1 MQSKKFIDNE
11 LVIDGSSVWLLQGH
25 EGFSYSDGTES
36 EHYLEEVLREAVDL
50 SSSSE
55 ELEASIRD
63 WISEYH
69 LSSKRAQLLSGF
81 NFERSMS
88 VLEVGCGCGAITRFL
103 GETFEQVIS
112 IEGSISRAR
121 IARLRTRD
129 LESVSVVCGP
139 FQEIKFSKK
148 FDIVFCIGV
157 YEYSGS
163 FVGGPNPYDAVL
175 AYLNSILAPGGIL
188 VLAIENQFGLKY
200 FNGAQEDHLG
210 KRFVGLEGYHRI
222 SEGVRTFGK
231 TELENNLKK
240 HFENVQFYYPFPDYK
255 LPSCIVNEEFML
267 SGKAGEIISQV
278 ESRNGPSNQSLWDE
292 YSVIHELSKNKALD
306 FFSNSFLVVAGKGK
320 PDRLQFD
327 QRAIM
332 FSSGRRKL
340 FSTKTKVL
348 FTSNKSSVVSKT
360 SRWSI
365 GGNELENLK
374 MVDCDSPWVDQ
385 ASIFTAI
392 SFRARRQ
399 GLSLDEIFSPC
410 KPWLE
415 YLEKNLIMI
424 NGARVLDGGHID
436 TIWSNVYMVA
446 EGCMVVDREW
456 VWKDHVPLNVVVI
469 RAIYHFIMK
478 VDSWRYCATPLRQ
491 RSGIR
496 LISAIGQAV
505 GVKLDADDFKLFVE
519 IESDFQSLVRGIAKR
534 KIEINIRWYLSDR
547 VTFNYSNRMKAYWR
561 HFSNIIR
568 RKLFGLRG
576 FLALNKP

>member
-231 TELENNLKK
+231 TELENNLKTVSYT
-240 HFENVQFYYPFPDYK
+240 HLDVYK
-255 LPSCIVNEEFML
+255 R
-267 SGKAGEIISQV
+267 QV
-278 ESRNGPSNQSLWDE
+278 
-292 YSVIHELSKNKALD
+292 H
-306 FFSNSFLVVAGKGK
+306 
-320 PDRLQFD
+320 
-327 QRAIM
+327 
-332 FSSGRRKL
+332 GR
-340 FSTKTKVL
+340 
-348 FTSNKSSVVSKT
+348 
-360 SRWSI
+360 
-365 GGNELENLK
+365 
-374 MVDCDSPWVDQ
+374 P
-385 ASIFTAI
+385 
-392 SFRARRQ
+392 
-399 GLSLDEIFSPC
+399 
-410 KPWLE
+410 
-415 YLEKNLIMI
+415 
-424 NGARVLDGGHID
+424 
-436 TIWSNVYMVA
+436 
-446 EGCMVVDREW
+446 
-456 VWKDHVPLNVVVI
+456 
-469 RAIYHFIMK
+469 
-478 VDSWRYCATPLRQ
+478 
-491 RSGIR
+491 
-496 LISAIGQAV
+496 
-505 GVKLDADDFKLFVE
+505 
-519 IESDFQSLVRGIAKR
+519 
-534 KIEINIRWYLSDR
+534 
-547 VTFNYSNRMKAYWR
+547 
-561 HFSNIIR
+561 
-568 RKLFGLRG
+568 
-576 FLALNKP
+576 FLA